1 MKTVLILIISF
12 LGVSIG
18 GKAQTTADNLSTKRN
33 VSLYFV
39 IESKG
44 SKPLTTRD
52 LLVGRNEAEE
62 RILNKDS
69 IKQFYPN
76 IKADYILVV
85 KLKPGVK
92 LLNITQLFN
101 KFKIEKQHRGFL
113 VLWDGI
119 ETEDVKTLLASDDYV
134 TKLTVDE
141 NKKQINIITKNSDRI
156 LEDRQRSAKDNAE
169 LLKLYKNGK

>member
-1 MKTVLILIISF
+1 MKTVFILIISF
-12 LGVSIG
+12 LGASIS

-33 VSLYFV
+33 VSLYLV
-39 IESKG
+39 IESKN

-52 LLVGRNEAEE
+52 LLVGRNEAEQ
-62 RILNKDS
+62 RILKKDS

-92 LLNITQLFN
+92 LLNITQLFD

-119 ETEDVKTLLASDDYV
+119 ETEDVKTLLASDDFI
-134 TKLTVDE
+134 TQLAVDE
-141 NKKQINIITKNSDRI
+141 KKKQINIMTKVYDSVLDHR
-156 LEDRQRSAKDNAE
+156 RRAVKDQAE